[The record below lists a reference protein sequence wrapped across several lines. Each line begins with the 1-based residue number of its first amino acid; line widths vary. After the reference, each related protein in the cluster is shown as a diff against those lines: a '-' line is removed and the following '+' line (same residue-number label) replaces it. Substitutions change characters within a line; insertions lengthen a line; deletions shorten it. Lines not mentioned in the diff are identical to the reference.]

1 MTESKRYL
9 CRHCDQ
15 FLGRSSY
22 YSHRK
27 FYYNSETKQWSKTK
41 RMCLSENID
50 RDLLSS
56 SLLDSTHL
64 QDENDIE
71 KDFCFSEEENSDGM

>member
-1 MTESKRYL
+1 
-9 CRHCDQ
+9 
-15 FLGRSSY
+15 
-22 YSHRK
+22 
-27 FYYNSETKQWSKTK
+27 
-41 RMCLSENID
+41 MCLSENID